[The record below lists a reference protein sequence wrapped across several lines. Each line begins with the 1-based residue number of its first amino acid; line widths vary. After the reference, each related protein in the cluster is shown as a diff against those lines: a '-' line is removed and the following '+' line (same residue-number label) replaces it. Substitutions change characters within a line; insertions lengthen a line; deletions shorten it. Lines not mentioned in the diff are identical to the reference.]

1 MRRVVIAVLTVVAA
15 CAEATKQ
22 GATPSSVDRSTD
34 DPRADFAR
42 AQCDLDMALGV
53 STSPDPGVAPQVF
66 VDPGTQ
72 APRPAVQ
79 PTPRPAVPEGTRCA
93 AACQAL
99 ASLERAAAHL
109 CALSDP
115 TECADAK
122 SRVEQ
127 ARDRVVK
134 ACGACKPTG

>member
-1 MRRVVIAVLTVVAA
+1 MRRVVIGVVIVIAA
-15 CAEATKQ
+15 CAADTQQ
-22 GATPSSVDRSTD
+22 GATPSSVERSTD
-34 DPRADFAR
+34 DPRAELAR
-42 AQCDLDMALGV
+42 AQRDLDTALG
-53 STSPDPGVAPQVF
+53 TAGSPDGQTQGAF

-72 APRPAVQ
+72 PRPGVQ

-122 SRVEQ
+122 SRVER
-127 ARDRVVK
+127 ARDQVLQ
-134 ACGACKPTG
+134 ACGACK